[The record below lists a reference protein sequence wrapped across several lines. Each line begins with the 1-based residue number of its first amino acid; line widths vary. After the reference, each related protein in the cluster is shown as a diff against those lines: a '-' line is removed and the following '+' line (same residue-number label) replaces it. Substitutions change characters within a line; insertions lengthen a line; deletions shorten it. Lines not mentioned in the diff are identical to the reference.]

1 MAGRSYGYQYETS
14 PRKLKPEYEKR
25 PVKKKKTVKKVNEEV
40 KKKVDNKKQIK
51 QDFKSKVYLIIKCIL
66 MFVILFL
73 IILKNSQMNE
83 AFATIQDL
91 KAKITTIQKENDQL
105 EVSIQNSINLNN
117 IEQAAKEKLGMQ
129 KRTNKQTRYINLSKK
144 DYVETKVEEIIL
156 EEESSFW
163 DNIWKKIKNI
173 F

>member
-25 PVKKKKTVKKVNEEV
+25 KVQKKSPIKKQKVQKED
-40 KKKVDNKKQIK
+40 KQKQIK
-51 QDFKSKVYLIIKCIL
+51 TSLKSKVYFSIKCFL

-73 IILKNSQMNE
+73 IIFRNSQINE
-83 AFATIQDL
+83 SFSNIQDL
-91 KAKITTIQKENDQL
+91 KAKITSLQKENDQL

-117 IEQAAKEKLGMQ
+117 IELAAKEKLGMQ
-129 KRTNKQTRYINLSKK
+129 KRSAKQTVYINLSKK
-144 DYVETKVEEIIL
+144 DYVEPKSEKIIL
-156 EEESSFW
+156 EEENDFW
-163 DNIWKKIKNI
+163 TNIWEKIKNI